1 MLLGLGMMASGGF
14 ENANAI
20 GTWQGTVGERVN
32 LGKLNRV
39 IFFNKGTSIEIGI
52 AFAPHS
58 LLAALLALP
67 VGPQCFRDGE
77 SALAMIG

>member
-20 GTWQGTVGERVN
+20 GTWQGTVRERVN

-39 IFFNKGTSIEIGI
+39 Y
-52 AFAPHS
+52 
-58 LLAALLALP
+58 LL
-67 VGPQCFRDGE
+67 QQRYFY
-77 SALAMIG
+77 